1 MPHDKHDLARAE
13 AIVAQGYPAVAPAL
27 PDILACVQDP
37 NWPMAQVFLPF
48 LVSIGAPLAPFIRE
62 VLKNDDYAWQYTLLL
77 RVVYPS
83 PELARALEPE
93 LRQLANGATAAHRT
107 EELDIIAGET
117 LEEVLGVS
125 AVPWKA

>member
-1 MPHDKHDLARAE
+1 MPRDKHDLARAE

-27 PDILACVQDP
+27 PDILSCVQDP
-37 NWPMAQVFLPF
+37 NWPTAQVLLPF
-48 LVSIGAPLAPFIRE
+48 LVSIGAPLVPFIRE

-93 LRQLANGATAAHRT
+93 LRQLATGATAAQRA
-107 EELDIIAGET
+107 EELDIIAGEI
-117 LEEVLGVS
+117 LEEVLGGS
-125 AVPWKA
+125 AAQ